1 MPDPISRLNAALE
14 GRYSI
19 ERELGEGGMATV
31 YLAEDLKHER
41 KVAIKVLKP
50 ELAAIVGGE
59 RFLAEIRTTANLQ
72 HPHILPLHDSGEAG
86 EFLFYVMPYVEG
98 ESLRDK
104 LDREKQLGVK
114 DALAISQKVASALD
128 YAHQRGVVHRDIKPE
143 NILLSEQGE
152 PLVADFGIALAVA
165 QAGGGRITETGLSLG
180 TPHYM
185 SPEQATGDRD
195 VDPRSDV
202 FALGCVLYEML
213 AAQTPFAASTAQ
225 AILVKV
231 LTSDPVPITTV
242 RRTVPPHVEAVL
254 ARALEKLPADRFDS
268 AGEFGRALGDDGFT
282 YAATGAST
290 SVESGGPRRSER
302 GDSTQPTR
310 WLTDVRSWVTMGA
323 LMVAAVSLGTDVL
336 RGRGG
341 AGEGRLD
348 APVTRFEVDLGRLQV
363 PSQLALSPDGTLL
376 VFASAAPGGLTQL
389 YMLRS
394 DEVVVEPIP
403 VTLNASDPVFS
414 PDGEWIAFVVDG
426 VELKRIP
433 ARGGAPLSITTLR
446 PSILNPSWG
455 LDGSILFAGQ
465 EGLYRVAVGG
475 GEPVHILATT
485 LLSSHLP
492 KYLPGRKS
500 VLYTHQ
506 PSNAEPELRL
516 LDVESGEVT
525 SLGPGRDARYLE
537 TGHLIYAS
545 PGGSMVAAPFDVDRG
560 EITGPS
566 VPIIDA
572 VATGPDYRGL
582 HFAMGQ
588 SGSAVYAVGVS
599 SVEETLV
606 TVDLEGRESPIRGL
620 TVGNFSGPR
629 FDPTGR
635 YIVYQLSGDLWIRDL
650 VLGTQDRLR
659 EGPSF
664 NATWSADGS
673 KIAFSHTLSTGT
685 GTQILIQD
693 TSLESPAEPLIESV
707 NLIAPT
713 AWSPDGSRLLYTA
726 WSPDRSRLLY
736 SEFQNLVQAGTDIW
750 IVDTDSLAA
759 TEPYLRAD
767 GWNDGWASLSP
778 NGGWAAYESNEEG
791 SNAVYVRTFPDPGEK
806 IKVSEG
812 DGIGAR
818 WSADG
823 SRIFYRNGDTTKV
836 TNVRTEPTFEVLS
849 HETLFS
855 GPYRGIDPHPD
866 GTHIVA
872 IKRVGSMAESGADRH
887 LYFVVNWLDGVKA
900 RLGVGR

>member
-1 MPDPISRLNAALE
+1 
-14 GRYSI
+14 
-19 ERELGEGGMATV
+19 
-31 YLAEDLKHER
+31 
-41 KVAIKVLKP
+41 
-50 ELAAIVGGE
+50 
-59 RFLAEIRTTANLQ
+59 
-72 HPHILPLHDSGEAG
+72 
-86 EFLFYVMPYVEG
+86 MPYVEG
-98 ESLRDK
+98 ESLRDR
-104 LDREKQLGVK
+104 LDRERQLPVK
-114 DALAISQKVASALD
+114 EAVALAEAVASALD
-128 YAHQRGVVHRDIKPE
+128 YAHRHGVIHRDIKPE
-143 NILLSEQGE
+143 NILLHEGN
-152 PLVADFGIALAVA
+152 PLIADFGIALAISA
-165 QAGGGRITETGLSLG
+165 AGGGRITETGVSLG

-185 SPEQATGDRD
+185 SPEQAAADRD
-195 VDPRSDV
+195 LSARSDV
-202 FALGCVLYEML
+202 YSLGCVLYEML
-213 AAQTPFAASTAQ
+213 AG
-225 AILVKV
+225 
-231 LTSDPVPITTV
+231 D
-242 RRTVPPHVEAVL
+242 PPHTGPTPQSVL
-254 ARALEKLPADRFDS
+254 MRILTEEPRSVTDARKSVPAHVAAALTKALEKLPADRFDS
-268 AGEFGRALGDDGFT
+268 AGEFGRALGDEGFT

-348 APVTRFEVDLGRLQV
+348 AAVTRFEVDLGRLQV
-363 PSQLALSPDGTLL
+363 PSQLAVSPDGTLL

-389 YMLRS
+389 YMRRS

-475 GEPVHILATT
+475 GGEPVHILATT
-485 LLSSHLP
+485 LLSSHFP
-492 KYLPGRKS
+492 KYLPGRTS

-506 PSNAEPELRL
+506 SFTVEPELRL

-525 SLGPGRDARYLE
+525 FLGPGWDARYLE

-582 HFAMGQ
+582 PFAMGQ

-599 SVEETLV
+599 SVAETLV
-606 TVDLEGRESPIRGL
+606 EVDLEGRESPIRGL

-629 FDPTGR
+629 YDPTGR
-635 YIVYQLSGDLWIRDL
+635 YISYQFNGDLWILDL
-650 VLGTQDRLR
+650 VLGTRDTLQEAR
-659 EGPSF
+659 PSF

-673 KIAFSHTLSTGT
+673 KIAFTQARRPSAELF
-685 GTQILIQD
+685 QILIRD

-707 NLIAPT
+707 NFIVPT

-726 WSPDRSRLLY
+726 WPPDGSQRHS
-736 SEFQNLVQAGTDIW
+736 SEFQNLVQAGTEDIW

-778 NGGWAAYESNEEG
+778 DGGWAAYQSNEEG

-812 DGIGAR
+812 DGIGPR
-818 WSADG
+818 WSG

-855 GPYRGIDPHPD
+855 GPYSGIDPHPN
-866 GTHIVA
+866 GTYIVA
-872 IKRVGSMAESGADRH
+872 IKRVGSMAESGADQH
-887 LYFVVNWLDGVKA
+887 LYWVVNWLDGVKA
-900 RLGVGR
+900 ALGVGR

>member
-1 MPDPISRLNAALE
+1 
-14 GRYSI
+14 
-19 ERELGEGGMATV
+19 
-31 YLAEDLKHER
+31 
-41 KVAIKVLKP
+41 
-50 ELAAIVGGE
+50 
-59 RFLAEIRTTANLQ
+59 
-72 HPHILPLHDSGEAG
+72 
-86 EFLFYVMPYVEG
+86 
-98 ESLRDK
+98 
-104 LDREKQLGVK
+104 
-114 DALAISQKVASALD
+114 
-128 YAHQRGVVHRDIKPE
+128 
-143 NILLSEQGE
+143 
-152 PLVADFGIALAVA
+152 
-165 QAGGGRITETGLSLG
+165 
-180 TPHYM
+180 
-185 SPEQATGDRD
+185 
-195 VDPRSDV
+195 
-202 FALGCVLYEML
+202 
-213 AAQTPFAASTAQ
+213 
-225 AILVKV
+225 
-231 LTSDPVPITTV
+231 
-242 RRTVPPHVEAVL
+242 
-254 ARALEKLPADRFDS
+254 
-268 AGEFGRALGDDGFT
+268 
-282 YAATGAST
+282 
-290 SVESGGPRRSER
+290 
-302 GDSTQPTR
+302 
-310 WLTDVRSWVTMGA
+310 MGA

-363 PSQLALSPDGTLL
+363 PSQLALSPDGTLF

-389 YMLRS
+389 YMRRS

-485 LLSSHLP
+485 LLSSHFP
-492 KYLPGRKS
+492 KYLPGGKS

-506 PSNAEPELRL
+506 PSPSVEPELRL
-516 LDVESGEVT
+516 LDLESGEVT

-599 SVEETLV
+599 SVGETLV
-606 TVDLEGRESPIRGL
+606 MVDLEGRESPIRGL
-620 TVGNFSGPR
+620 TVGDFSGPR

-635 YIVYQLSGDLWIRDL
+635 YIVYGFNGDLWIRDL
-650 VLGTQDRLR
+650 LLGRVDRLH

-664 NATWSADGS
+664 NPTWSADGS
-673 KIAFSHTLSTGT
+673 KIAFSLILRTGT
-685 GTQILIQD
+685 GIRTQILIQD

-707 NLIAPT
+707 NFIVPT

-726 WSPDRSRLLY
+726 WPPDGSQRHS
-736 SEFQNLVQAGTDIW
+736 SEFQNLVQAGTEDIW

-778 NGGWAAYESNEEG
+778 DGNWATYESNEEG
-791 SNAVYVRTFPDPGEK
+791 SNAVYVRAFPDPGEK

-818 WSADG
+818 WVG

-849 HETLFS
+849 HETLFP
-855 GPYRGIDPHPD
+855 GPYSGIDPHPD
-866 GTHIVA
+866 GTKIVA
-872 IKRVGSMAESGADRH
+872 IKRVGSMAESGADQH
-887 LYFVVNWLDGVKA
+887 LYWVVNWLDGVRT
-900 RLGVGR
+900 RLSASR